1 MKILDEEERRDLL
14 NDILKDLSKSQDVLS
29 ERKNRIDFFIRLE
42 SVYHSVGIRKATRSM
57 KGIFPPLSS
66 LLSLRVRPCTRRSSA
81 LKGGKYASSRLCDLT
96 HRDFKGFQGR

>member
-57 KGIFPPLSS
+57 KGIFPPFRRYFHSAYVLV
-66 LLSLRVRPCTRRSSA
+66 RVAQVP
-81 LKGGKYASSRLCDLT
+81 
-96 HRDFKGFQGR
+96 

>member
-57 KGIFPPLSS
+57 KGIFPPPFRRYFHSAYVLV
-66 LLSLRVRPCTRRSSA
+66 RVAQVP
-81 LKGGKYASSRLCDLT
+81 
-96 HRDFKGFQGR
+96 